1 MRLVILNTGD
11 CPLLST
17 MQRLTAAIALA
28 AGLLAAQTPS
38 KPLDNDGVIKL
49 VRAGMSEE
57 VVAAA
62 VKSAGEVRFDTSPE
76 GLLALKKAGV
86 TDRVLLAVLERQ
98 RAVPT
103 TPPAGK
109 VALLAGEKE
118 VELISSPVMLAYAPK
133 DTRFSE
139 KVKQAGTRLDAGADP
154 DKGPVEGSRRS
165 GFGRVLRRLPVTMT
179 AGGTQVVRPP
189 SAGPADLRNL
199 RVRQFFFLDE
209 RPVPEV
215 SGAVMLRMPAMH
227 SGIDLDEYT
236 PVLMKLTV
244 CEKERARLIETRDVE
259 TRQTALNPEQQEP
272 EVKILSAVRAESPVA
287 GRRDGSVVTITTGD
301 LEPGFYAFL
310 LRDSTGDS
318 YAPCAFEFRLR

>member
-1 MRLVILNTGD
+1 M
-11 CPLLST
+11 LST
-17 MQRLTAAIALA
+17 MQRLTAAIALT
-28 AGLLAAQTPS
+28 AGFLAAQTPS

-86 TDRVLLAVLERQ
+86 TDRVLMTILERQ
-98 RAVPT
+98 RA
-103 TPPAGK
+103 TPAAPAATPAAGK
-109 VALLAGEKE
+109 VTLLAGEKE
-118 VELISSPVMLAYAPK
+118 VELTSSQVMLAYAPK

-139 KVKQAGTRLDAGADP
+139 KVKQAGTRLDTDADP
-154 DKGPVEGSRRS
+154 DKGTVEGSRRS

-179 AGGTQVVRPP
+179 AGGTDVVRPP
-189 SAGPADLRNL
+189 LAGPVDARNL
-199 RVRQFFFLDE
+199 RIRQFFFLDE

-215 SGAVMLRMPAMH
+215 SGAVMLRIPAVYG
-227 SGIDLDEYT
+227 GINLDEYT

-272 EVKILSAVRAESPVA
+272 EVKILSAVRAEFPVA
-287 GRRDGSVVTITTGD
+287 GRRDSSVVTITTGD

-310 LRDSTGDS
+310 LRDSTGDN
-318 YAPCAFEFRLR
+318 YAPYAFEFRLR